1 MTIYERIVKAFDRE
15 MASRTLEERR
25 EYLHRLGFVLE
36 TDVPSDDSK
45 EDGQAS
51 EEFKLINEYFLHQAK
66 SVTFL
71 QREGLWDKI
80 FPEKEIETNKEEV

>member
-1 MTIYERIVKAFDRE
+1 

-25 EYLHRLGFVLE
+25 EYLHNLGFVLE
-36 TDVPSDDSK
+36 TDVYSDDSK

-51 EEFKLINEYFLHQAK
+51 EEFKLINGYFLKQAK
-66 SVTFL
+66 NVTFL

-80 FPEKEIETNKEEV
+80 FPKKEIETDKEEV